1 MVRSTRKKGLSS
13 RKLKQSTSNNV
24 LGNPTDVSIDNIIV
38 SRRSKRGK
46 ENGVDGNGPKRSE
59 REPKPSPKLQALI
72 ASAHESKEKAKN
84 RKRRPVPLPLNRRRL
99 EVSFDENKNT
109 VKEYTI
115 DESMST
121 NCSDDGSSGS
131 VTDKDDNASGSDTE
145 MTTAKKKKQK
155 RDDIR
160 SNSSHNKIDNIDN
173 DSTTVKSTSP
183 TDAPSLVTEKSTTP
197 PTGAPSLGKNC
208 LSPSSPNLNRQDR
221 KAKKGDDDD
230 DNTDRGNNRGKK
242 KKGDNENDKIDR
254 GNDRVKKKE
263 DGKAKK
269 GDDDDDNN
277 DRENNLVKK
286 KKDGKTKKGDDD
298 DDNTD
303 RGKKKKGNDNDRG
316 NDQLKKKE
324 NGKAKKGDDDDDNND
339 RENNQVKKKK
349 DGKAKKGDDDD
360 DNTGRKINQGKKK
373 EQRVLDG
380 IKTES
385 DTTRGSDARMSTNV
399 KRETES
405 GSLIST
411 KASRATSRLDYLK
424 IPEMFDEIDAN
435 VDDEGE
441 TKLALIEKIYK
452 TLKHPAI
459 KCRWDEAPT
468 TDPIDIVFPLKHLWF
483 HNGHYRTL
491 TRNPA
496 TTSDKFLLY
505 GGYPHIDLATQ
516 FTFLKRDDNKS
527 WCSLP
532 ANFYELMLRHKY
544 TIDGELDK
552 NLNMNRMIDK
562 NLFDH
567 KVVDILIFGNNHFS
581 RVSVIN
587 ASLVLD
593 EGNKFADD
601 NDPRPC
607 MIHINSMDE
616 GPGHITEKIGTSIR
630 RFINDFFEAHGI
642 SLIRKCRKKN
652 FPIVGIN
659 GMYSC

>member
-72 ASAHESKEKAKN
+72 ASAHESKEKARN

-277 DRENNLVKK
+277 DREN
-286 KKDGKTKKGDDD
+286 D
-298 DDNTD
+298 
-303 RGKKKKGNDNDRG
+303 
-316 NDQLKKKE
+316 
-324 NGKAKKGDDDDDNND
+324 
-339 RENNQVKKKK
+339 QVKKKK

>member
-1 MVRSTRKKGLSS
+1 MVRSTRKKGLPF

-24 LGNPTDVSIDNIIV
+24 LGNSNDVSIDNIIV

-263 DGKAKK
+263 D
-269 GDDDDDNN
+269 
-277 DRENNLVKK
+277 
-286 KKDGKTKKGDDD
+286 
-298 DDNTD
+298 
-303 RGKKKKGNDNDRG
+303 
-316 NDQLKKKE
+316 
-324 NGKAKKGDDDDDNND
+324 GKAKKGDDDDDNND

-607 MIHINSMDE
+607 MIHINSMNE

-630 RFINDFFEAHGI
+630 RFMNDFFEAHGI

>member
-1 MVRSTRKKGLSS
+1 MVRSTRKKGLPF

-24 LGNPTDVSIDNIIV
+24 LGNSNDVSIDNIIV

-269 GDDDDDNN
+269 GDN
-277 DRENNLVKK
+277 
-286 KKDGKTKKGDDD
+286 
-298 DDNTD
+298 
-303 RGKKKKGNDNDRG
+303 
-316 NDQLKKKE
+316 
-324 NGKAKKGDDDDDNND
+324 DDDNND

-483 HNGHYRTL
+483 HNGHYRNL

-630 RFINDFFEAHGI
+630 RFMNDFFEAHGI

>member
-13 RKLKQSTSNNV
+13 RNSN
-24 LGNPTDVSIDNIIV
+24 DVSIDNIIA

-59 REPKPSPKLQALI
+59 REPKPSPKLKALI
-72 ASAHESKEKAKN
+72 ESAHESKEKAKN
-84 RKRRPVPLPLNRRRL
+84 RKRRSALLPLNRRSL

-160 SNSSHNKIDNIDN
+160 SIVGIGNNSSHNKIDNIDN

-183 TDAPSLVTEKSTTP
+183 TGATTP

-230 DNTDRGNNRGKK
+230 DNTDRGNNKK
-242 KKGDNENDKIDR
+242 KKGDDENDKIDR

-269 GDDDDDNN
+269 GDDDDDN
-277 DRENNLVKK
+277 
-286 KKDGKTKKGDDD
+286 
-298 DDNTD
+298 
-303 RGKKKKGNDNDRG
+303 
-316 NDQLKKKE
+316 
-324 NGKAKKGDDDDDNND
+324 
-339 RENNQVKKKK
+339 
-349 DGKAKKGDDDD
+349 
-360 DNTGRKINQGKKK
+360 TGRKINQGKKK
-373 EQRVLDG
+373 EHRVLDG

-385 DTTRGSDARMSTNV
+385 DTIRGSDDRMSTNI
-399 KRETES
+399 KREPES
-405 GSLIST
+405 GLLIST
-411 KASRATSRLDYLK
+411 KASRATSRLNYLK
-424 IPEMFDEIDAN
+424 LPEMFDEIDAN

-459 KCRWDEAPT
+459 KCLWDEAPT

-483 HNGHYRTL
+483 HNGHYRNL

-496 TTSDKFLLY
+496 TTSDKFLCY

-516 FTFLKRDDNKS
+516 LTFLKRDDNKS
-527 WCSLP
+527 WCPLP

-544 TIDGELDK
+544 TIGGELDK
-552 NLNMNRMIDK
+552 NLSMNRTIGK
-562 NLFDH
+562 NLFDN

-607 MIHINSMDE
+607 MIHINSMNE

>member
-13 RKLKQSTSNNV
+13 RNSN
-24 LGNPTDVSIDNIIV
+24 DVSIDNIIA

-59 REPKPSPKLQALI
+59 REPKPSPKLKALI
-72 ASAHESKEKAKN
+72 ESAHESKEKAKN
-84 RKRRPVPLPLNRRRL
+84 RKRRSALLPLNRRSL

-160 SNSSHNKIDNIDN
+160 SIVGIGNNSSHNKIDNIDN

-183 TDAPSLVTEKSTTP
+183 TGATTP

-230 DNTDRGNNRGKK
+230 DNTDRGNNKK
-242 KKGDNENDKIDR
+242 KKGDDENDKIDR

-269 GDDDDDNN
+269 GDDDNDNN

-303 RGKKKKGNDNDRG
+303 RRKKKKGNDNDRG

-324 NGKAKKGDDDDDNND
+324 
-339 RENNQVKKKK
+339 

-373 EQRVLDG
+373 EHRVLDG

-385 DTTRGSDARMSTNV
+385 DTIRGSDDRMSTNI
-399 KRETES
+399 KREPES
-405 GSLIST
+405 GLLIST
-411 KASRATSRLDYLK
+411 KASRATSRLNYLK
-424 IPEMFDEIDAN
+424 LPEMFDEIDAN

-459 KCRWDEAPT
+459 KCLWDEAPT

-483 HNGHYRTL
+483 HNGHYRNL

-496 TTSDKFLLY
+496 TTSDKFLCY

-516 FTFLKRDDNKS
+516 LTFLKRDDNKS
-527 WCSLP
+527 WCPLP

-544 TIDGELDK
+544 TIGGELDK
-552 NLNMNRMIDK
+552 NLSMNRTIGK
-562 NLFDH
+562 NLFDN

-607 MIHINSMDE
+607 MIHINSMNE

>member
-72 ASAHESKEKAKN
+72 ASAHESKEKARN

-263 DGKAKK
+263 D
-269 GDDDDDNN
+269 
-277 DRENNLVKK
+277 
-286 KKDGKTKKGDDD
+286 
-298 DDNTD
+298 
-303 RGKKKKGNDNDRG
+303 
-316 NDQLKKKE
+316 
-324 NGKAKKGDDDDDNND
+324 GKAKKGDDDDDNND